1 VKNLVFQKPELYEE
15 IAAIVLANEEPY
27 SRRAIWVMDT
37 CDEERPGWAEPY
49 LEPLIDHLEVF
60 GHDGLRRHA
69 LRILSRHRIPDHK
82 LVKVMDHC
90 FEMLTTFQSAAVK
103 VHAME
108 ILYHLSQRMPEIKN
122 ELVSATELAIQEGS
136 SGVKNRGV
144 RLLDRLMKEMEEN
157 NNSDQF

>member
-1 VKNLVFQKPELYEE
+1 
-15 IAAIVLANEEPY
+15 
-27 SRRAIWVMDT
+27 
-37 CDEERPGWAEPY
+37 
-49 LEPLIDHLEVF
+49 
-60 GHDGLRRHA
+60 
-69 LRILSRHRIPDHK
+69 
-82 LVKVMDHC
+82 
-90 FEMLTTFQSAAVK
+90 
-103 VHAME
+103 ME